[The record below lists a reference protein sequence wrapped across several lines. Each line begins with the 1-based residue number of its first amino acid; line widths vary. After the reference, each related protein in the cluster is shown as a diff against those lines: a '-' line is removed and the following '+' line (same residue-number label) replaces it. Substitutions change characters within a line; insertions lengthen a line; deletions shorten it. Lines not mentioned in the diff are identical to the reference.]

1 MSRNETSEEVSTCRT
16 EEMVKD
22 ISMGKEKEVS
32 EVAWAL
38 VSPGKAGRSQTNNP
52 KENDSEIL
60 ISASKYSVLSA
71 NEEEEGEI
79 VEKEKENE
87 YEDLEVSEKME
98 DCEEDIEDDLLMSSK
113 GKEKSVGAVGK
124 SNEESSGGLWYLM

>member
-1 MSRNETSEEVSTCRT
+1 METAIPPDLPASPRGGLGEKTAIEGGEKIEEGQKEIGEMSRNETSEEVSTCRT

-71 NEEEEGEI
+71 NEEEE
-79 VEKEKENE
+79 VKEKRNQ
-87 YEDLEVSEKME
+87 
-98 DCEEDIEDDLLMSSK
+98 
-113 GKEKSVGAVGK
+113 
-124 SNEESSGGLWYLM
+124 W